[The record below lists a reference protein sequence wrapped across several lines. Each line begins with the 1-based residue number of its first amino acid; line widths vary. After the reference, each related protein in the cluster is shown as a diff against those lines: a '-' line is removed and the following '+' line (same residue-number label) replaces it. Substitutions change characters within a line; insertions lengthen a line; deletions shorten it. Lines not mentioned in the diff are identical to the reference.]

1 MSRRGSKHPMHT
13 VESSSEMEQQRNPD
27 TAALFK
33 AVGDYKR
40 QFGYEKTIRKLELMT
55 EWTKELYVEDY
66 DRALREQSIEGCELL
81 GAIH

>member
-1 MSRRGSKHPMHT
+1 MMNEGGSKQPMHT
-13 VESSSEMEQQRNPD
+13 IEFKQQQQNPD

-33 AVGDYKR
+33 AVGHYKR

-66 DRALREQSIEGCELL
+66 DWALREQPVEGCELF

>member
-1 MSRRGSKHPMHT
+1 
-13 VESSSEMEQQRNPD
+13 MEQQQQNPD
-27 TAALFK
+27 TALFK

-55 EWTKELYVEDY
+55 EWTKELYGNDKKQAVEDY